1 MGNHLAAMDPGYQS
15 YSGFLHM
22 EVGEC
27 TIQIELIFFSTFDE
41 CFLINLSKYASNI
54 SKLLC
59 LAFY

>member
-27 TIQIELIFFSTFDE
+27 TIEIKLIFWFTF
-41 CFLINLSKYASNI
+41 N
-54 SKLLC
+54 
-59 LAFY
+59 

>member
-27 TIQIELIFFSTFDE
+27 TIEIKLIFWFTFNGF
-41 CFLINLSKYASNI
+41 FLN
-54 SKLLC
+54 
-59 LAFY
+59 